1 MAKLL
6 SYKYLIPCQHGYNH
20 RYFEFSEVLKLAGDP
35 ENKSTISTFNEVEN
49 NTKEDVLEKVLLGK
63 HILQIAFNKHIHDY
77 IPVCNTIDSNLLYAL
92 RLSGLT
98 NLHLVKSTADIDT
111 PLAKKISHFS
121 GRLAELP
128 YQQNICLHVT
138 WEYTWINEFGWDK
151 WLENFYKVFEK
162 KTTTKPKPIIPKVAN
177 FYWNNETPISYLRYL
192 TLLTFRHFHPEWE
205 MNLWISDSNR
215 NNVWDGVTEQQE
227 FQRDDNGTNYI
238 SYAIELGVKFKKL
251 DLNLSEVLAPNYI
264 SDLARFNTIDG
275 GGWFF
280 DLDQIFT
287 RPFDDLCD
295 GSDFVTGVGYVDR
308 INCGVL
314 GASYSSMIPRM
325 IRGIQYDKLKVST
338 QLKGY
343 CELGNHLLHDS
354 LQEPWAK
361 TIDENLNITK
371 SEVFYPISTSPEVV
385 KIYSGELNIAELEN
399 NYAVHWYGGHPI
411 SQEFN
416 RNYTEAFA
424 KLSNDAISVY
434 CRKIG
439 IIK

>member
-1 MAKLL
+1 MKE
-6 SYKYLIPCQHGYNH
+6 GGRDRVN
-20 RYFEFSEVLKLAGDP
+20 LKR
-35 ENKSTISTFNEVEN
+35 KRKT
-49 NTKEDVLEKVLLGK
+49 
-63 HILQIAFNKHIHDY
+63 
-77 IPVCNTIDSNLLYAL
+77 
-92 RLSGLT
+92 T
-98 NLHLVKSTADIDT
+98 NIGV
-111 PLAKKISHFS
+111 
-121 GRLAELP
+121 
-128 YQQNICLHVT
+128 
-138 WEYTWINEFGWDK
+138 
-151 WLENFYKVFEK
+151 EK